1 MKLFSSF
8 KYHKKGIKFT
18 AKYKLEKTL
27 RRLAQNT
34 PELETIFHSILIM
47 CTCYQEI
54 THLPESQSPHLYKL
68 SLD

>member
-27 RRLAQNT
+27 RRLAQNP

-47 CTCYQEI
+47 CTYNQEI